1 MESVRT
7 ADYHAAINLFILLTS
22 IFQQPCSPSARLF
35 KGFKI
40 LAALL
45 RKSWLFLRYSVAFIL
60 GLVLLFTV
68 VPVPYTGVMLERQL
82 EAWWYGKQSYQLH
95 HQWVPL
101 TKISRH
107 VLQAAVA
114 SEDQKFL
121 QHHGFDM
128 QAIEKALVYNS
139 KGKKVRGASTI
150 SQQTAKNVF
159 LWSNRSWL
167 RKGLETGFTLLIEA
181 VWGKSRILEVYLN
194 SIEFGPGVFG
204 VEAAA
209 QRYFN
214 RSAAQLSAQ
223 QAALL
228 VTVLPNP
235 HRFLLQRPS
244 PYMLKRQ
251 QWVQKQMRQLPSVAE
266 AIGK

>member
-1 MESVRT
+1 MAT
-7 ADYHAAINLFILLTS
+7 F
-22 IFQQPCSPSARLF
+22 
-35 KGFKI
+35 
-40 LAALL
+40 L
-45 RKSWLFLRYSVAFIL
+45 RHIVLMLRYSLALIL
-60 GLVLLFTV
+60 GLVLIYSV
-68 VPVPYTGVMLERQL
+68 VPVPYTGLMLERQL
-82 EAWWYGKQSYQLH
+82 EAWWQESNTYQRR

-101 TKISRH
+101 EQISRH

-121 QHHGFDM
+121 DHNGFDL

-139 KGKKVRGASTI
+139 KGKKIRGASTI

-159 LWSNRSWL
+159 LWSGRSWF
-167 RKGLETGFTLLIEA
+167 RKGLESGFTVLIEA
-181 VWGKSRILEVYLN
+181 VWGKRRILEIYLN

-209 QRYFN
+209 QRYFK
-214 RSAAQLSAQ
+214 RSAAQLTAQ

-244 PYMLKRQ
+244 PYMVKRQ
-251 QWVQKQMRQLPSVAE
+251 LWVQKQMRQLAPVAK
-266 AIGK
+266 AIRD

>member
-1 MESVRT
+1 MAT
-7 ADYHAAINLFILLTS
+7 F
-22 IFQQPCSPSARLF
+22 
-35 KGFKI
+35 
-40 LAALL
+40 L
-45 RKSWLFLRYSVAFIL
+45 RHIVLMLRYSLALIL
-60 GLVLLFTV
+60 GLVLIYSV
-68 VPVPYTGVMLERQL
+68 VPVPYTGLMLERQL
-82 EAWWYGKQSYQLH
+82 EAWWQESNTYQRR

-101 TKISRH
+101 EQISRH

-121 QHHGFDM
+121 DHNGFDL

-139 KGKKVRGASTI
+139 KGKKIRGASTI

-159 LWSNRSWL
+159 LWSGRSWF
-167 RKGLETGFTLLIEA
+167 RKGLESGFTVLIEA
-181 VWGKSRILEVYLN
+181 VWGKRRILEIYLN

-209 QRYFN
+209 QRYFK
-214 RSAAQLSAQ
+214 RSAAQLTAQ

-235 HRFLLQRPS
+235 RRFLLQRPS
-244 PYMLKRQ
+244 PYMVKRQ
-251 QWVQKQMRQLPSVAE
+251 LWVQKQMRQLAPVAK
-266 AIGK
+266 AIRD